1 MADNNK
7 IRCHCKR
14 CTIRSLMGPAVI
26 ITIGILF
33 LIQQTRGG
41 FFEFWNLA
49 PIILIVIGAI
59 LLASALAPMD
69 GHIYAGVPPT
79 AAPGTP
85 GVPPAVPPT
94 IQQPPYSG
102 QGQ

>member
-1 MADNNK
+1 LNSFGEKMADNK

-33 LIQQTRGG
+33 LLQQMHG
-41 FFEFWNLA
+41 FWQFWNLA
-49 PIILIVIGAI
+49 PVILIVIGAI
-59 LLASALAPMD
+59 LLASALSPMD
-69 GHIYAGVPPT
+69 
-79 AAPGTP
+79 GTP
-85 GVPPAVPPT
+85 GVPPNAPPT
-94 IQQPPYSG
+94 MQQPPFQG